1 MSMTKIRKKIRKIRE
16 KQKGFTLIELMIVI
30 VILGI
35 LAGVVGTQVMKQP
48 DKAKVAAATVEID
61 TFESALQHY
70 ALEVGDY
77 PTTDEGLQALWQAPE
92 DAENWDGP
100 YIQKPDFTDP
110 WGNSYQYEYPG
121 THQDEGYDYDL
132 YSYGKDGKE
141 GGESYDAD
149 INNRIETEETS

>member
-1 MSMTKIRKKIRKIRE
+1 MPKQIRKKIRKFRE

-48 DKAKVAAATVEID
+48 DKAKVAAAQAEISV
-61 TFESALQHY
+61 FESALQHY

-77 PTTDEGLQALWQAPE
+77 PSTEDGLRALWEAPE
-92 DAENWDGP
+92 NAENWDGP
-100 YIQKPDFTDP
+100 YIEKPDFTDP
-110 WGNSYQYEYPG
+110 WGNPYVYVYPS
-121 THQDEGYDYDL
+121 THEGYAYDL

-141 GGESYDAD
+141 GGEDYNAD
-149 INNRIETEETS
+149 VTNWIEEEEGY